1 MRGPIDYIVLEFE
14 GNQFKGEVL
23 SALAD
28 AVSKKI
34 INVLDLAVILK
45 DENGNVVTLELNNL
59 DDELV
64 QSITLLHRE
73 KAGLISMEDIEEVGE
88 VLATNNAAGLLIIE
102 QLWAKDL
109 KRALIN
115 ANGRL
120 VSEGRIHPDAA
131 AELDEEEEN

>member
-23 SALAD
+23 SALTD

-45 DENGNVVTLELNNL
+45 DENGNVVSLELNNL
-59 DDELV
+59 DGELA
-64 QSITLLHRE
+64 QSIAALHRE
-73 KAGLISMEDIEEVGE
+73 KAGLISMEDTEEVGE
-88 VLATNNAAGLLIIE
+88 VLAPNNAAGLLIIE

-115 ANGRL
+115 ANGKL

-131 AELDEEEEN
+131 ELDEEEEN

>member
-1 MRGPIDYIVLEFE
+1 MRGPIDYIVLEFV

-23 SALAD
+23 DALTD
-28 AVSKKI
+28 AVNKKI
-34 INVLDLAVILK
+34 INVLDIALIHK
-45 DENGNVVTLELNNL
+45 DNEGNVTAMELSNVDNELARAIDVTHKNNKGLITLEDEDEIGEMLDLNN
-59 DDELV
+59 
-64 QSITLLHRE
+64 S
-73 KAGLISMEDIEEVGE
+73 AGI
-88 VLATNNAAGLLIIE
+88 LIIE

-109 KRALIN
+109 KKALIN

>member
-23 SALAD
+23 NALTD
-28 AVSKKI
+28 AVSKRI

-45 DENGNVVTLELNNL
+45 DENGNVVSLELNNL
-59 DDELV
+59 DGELA
-64 QSITLLHRE
+64 QSIAALHRE
-73 KAGLISMEDIEEVGE
+73 KAGLISMEDTEEVGE
-88 VLATNNAAGLLIIE
+88 VLAPNNAAGLLIIE

-115 ANGRL
+115 ANGKL

>member
-23 SALAD
+23 NALTD
-28 AVSKKI
+28 AVSKRI

-45 DENGNVVTLELNNL
+45 DENGDVVSLELNNL
-59 DDELV
+59 DEELAK
-64 QSITLLHRE
+64 SIDALHRE
-73 KAGLISMEDIEEVGE
+73 KAGLISMEDAEEVGE
-88 VLATNNAAGLLIIE
+88 VLAPNNAAGLLIIE

-115 ANGRL
+115 ANGKL

>member
-23 SALAD
+23 NALTD

-45 DENGNVVTLELNNL
+45 DENGNVVSLELNNL
-59 DDELV
+59 DGELA
-64 QSITLLHRE
+64 QSIAALHRE
-73 KAGLISMEDIEEVGE
+73 KVGLISIEDTEEVGE
-88 VLATNNAAGLLIIE
+88 VLAPNNAAGLLIIE

-115 ANGRL
+115 ANGKL